1 MNEEPTGQGEG
12 SGGRVLLVDDDAAL
26 LRALAINLRSRGW
39 AVTAAADG
47 QSALR
52 LAAEQEVDVVV
63 LDLGLPDVDGLEVLR
78 RLRAWSTTPVVV
90 LTARHSRQ
98 QTIAALDAG
107 ADDYVTKP
115 FSVDE
120 LLARLRAAARRA
132 APDPGTPVVV
142 AGALEVDLA
151 GKRVLR
157 DGVEVRL
164 TPTEWSMLEVLV
176 RHRGQLVPSRRL
188 LQEVWGPAYRTESNY
203 LRVFAAQLR
212 RKLEDDPSRPVHIVT
227 RPGQGYVFQV

>member
-1 MNEEPTGQGEG
+1 MNRDPTDHPGLAAR
-12 SGGRVLLVDDDAAL
+12 RVLLVDDDAAL

-39 AVTAAADG
+39 AVTSAADG
-47 QSALR
+47 RSALR
-52 LAAEQEVDVVV
+52 LAAEHEVDVVV

-98 QTIAALDAG
+98 QAIAALDAG

-151 GKRVLR
+151 GKRVHR

-212 RKLEDDPSRPVHIVT
+212 RKLEDDPSNPVHILT
-227 RPGQGYVFQV
+227 RPGQGYVFEG

>member
-1 MNEEPTGQGEG
+1 MNEEPTDQG

>member
-1 MNEEPTGQGEG
+1 MNEEGADQGDAPG
-12 SGGRVLLVDDDAAL
+12 RRVLLVDDDAAL

-39 AVTAAADG
+39 VVTGAADG

-63 LDLGLPDVDGLEVLR
+63 LDLGLPDLDGLEVLR

-151 GKRVLR
+151 GKRVRR

-212 RKLEDDPSRPVHIVT
+212 RKLEDDPSRPVHILT